1 MKMRKL
7 LLYFLAVLPILT
19 QGQTPGC
26 PNNLIVNGSFN
37 SVEGMAIT
45 APGWTGISTPDINDE
60 NGPLNTTSG
69 YTWTGTPLASSDDS
83 TWQNLFGGE
92 SIEQTVTVTPGQT
105 YTLCFEYAA
114 QGIKYGTFSN
124 YSDPVGVHVAI
135 NNMQAL
141 TTPQDSSQFTW
152 ETACFTFTPNTSTVN
167 VAFTPTTLQYIG
179 IDGVCLT
186 TSMASGIS
194 EANFNSL
201 LMISQNPFSTQTV
214 LQFKEYVNN
223 GSLSIEN
230 SVGQTVIQIKNIN
243 GKEYTLYRNN
253 LPAGLYF
260 LRFTQDNKVVDTKR
274 MFVLD

>member
-7 LLYFLAVLPILT
+7 LLCFLAVLPILT

-37 SVEGMAIT
+37 SVEGMTIT
-45 APGWTGISTPDINDE
+45 APGWVGYLTPDINDE
-60 NGPLNTTSG
+60 NGPLNTTPG

-92 SIEQTVTVTPGQT
+92 SIEQTVTVTPGQA

-114 QGIKYGTFSN
+114 QGISIGSSNNFSN
-124 YSDPVGVHVAI
+124 PAGVAVAI
-135 NNMQAL
+135 NNMQAF
-141 TTPQDSSQFTW
+141 TTPHDSSQFTW

-167 VAFTPTTLQYIG
+167 VAFTPTTTQYIG

-186 TSMASGIS
+186 SNVASGIS

-214 LQFKEYVNN
+214 LQFKEDVSN
-223 GSLSIEN
+223 GTLSIEN
-230 SVGQTVIQIKNIN
+230 SIGQTVIQIKNIS

-274 MFVLD
+274 VLVLD